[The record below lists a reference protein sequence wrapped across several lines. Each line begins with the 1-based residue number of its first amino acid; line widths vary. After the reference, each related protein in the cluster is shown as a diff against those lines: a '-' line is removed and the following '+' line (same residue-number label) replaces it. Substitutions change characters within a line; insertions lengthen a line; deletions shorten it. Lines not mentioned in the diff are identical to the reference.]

1 VKLLRGAVLP
11 DVVVLGGGNAK
22 ALKEVPEGCVLGAN
36 SNAFLGGYAVWE
48 PDWASA
54 ATEL

>member
-1 VKLLRGAVLP
+1 M
-11 DVVVLGGGNAK
+11 
-22 ALKEVPEGCVLGAN
+22 LGAN

-48 PDWASA
+48 PDWAGA

>member
-1 VKLLRGAVLP
+1 MSAPKTILAL
-11 DVVVLGGGNAK
+11 DIGGTNAK

-48 PDWASA
+48 PEWASA

>member
-1 VKLLRGAVLP
+1 VI
-11 DVVVLGGGNAK
+11 GGGNAK
-22 ALKEVPEGCVLGAN
+22 QLKEVPEGCVLGAN